1 MTGGMRFWMAMAA
14 GLPLT
19 LAPILAL
26 MTAPALA
33 ADGPTTRPAPH
44 AGPLKPGPLTPGP
57 LHPGKSAG
65 VRGAQQV
72 RAGFALIG
80 AGAIIAVVVVA
91 AGSSGGNGGSQPE
104 MQSAP
109 VTTTP

>member
-1 MTGGMRFWMAMAA
+1 MNGWMRFWMAMAA
-14 GLPLT
+14 GLLS
-19 LAPILAL
+19 ILAL

-44 AGPLKPGPLTPGP
+44 AGPLKPSPLSPGN
-57 LHPGKSAG
+57 SAG

-72 RAGFALIG
+72 RAGFALVG
-80 AGAIIAVVVVA
+80 AGAIIAVVVVV
-91 AGSSGGNGGSQPE
+91 AGSNGGNGGSQPD

>member
-44 AGPLKPGPLTPGP
+44 AGPLKPGPLN
-57 LHPGKSAG
+57 PGKSAG

>member
-1 MTGGMRFWMAMAA
+1 MRFGMAMAA
-14 GLPLT
+14 GLALIP
-19 LAPILAL
+19 AL

-33 ADGPTTRPAPH
+33 ADGQAARPAPH
-44 AGPLKPGPLTPGP
+44 AGPLKPEPLS
-57 LHPGKSAG
+57 PGKSAG
-65 VRGAQQV
+65 VRSAQQV
-72 RAGFALIG
+72 RAGFALVS

-91 AGSSGGNGGSQPE
+91 AGSGGGNGGSQPD